1 MKINQISG
9 ILFFL
14 FSCAFFNVP
23 AQDIELRQ
31 LFNAQDSAR
40 MANPATFLRRAEENL
55 QLALKEK
62 NTPQVIKL
70 LIERMACQIEI
81 SRDSFPSQI
90 KKIETIAQN
99 SSQPEEKAILNSLL
113 AELYLNFYSQDSYT
127 YNSRENLT
135 VVPDNI
141 AEWSGNLFIEKIN
154 KLLIQSLLPQ
164 KILQQTSMSKFES
177 IINIG
182 TDSPELRPTLFDF
195 LSYRA
200 INMYNNY
207 TYKQN
212 FPTQTQVSGKQLMA
226 PFSNFITYK
235 FTGKAGEPRT
245 RILTI
250 YQDLL
255 RFRDKNPMSPAFI
268 IANLDRLSYANQWST
283 DKTLYPQILK
293 KQINF
298 YKDSPWS
305 IEIAVQ
311 LLSYIQ
317 QRQDSSLN
325 ATLPS
330 ILSICKNLLS
340 TYPDFEKSKCLNDI
354 IANIECP
361 FIAIKVPDFIYPDNK
376 NYLHLRDSYH
386 LILWVYKL

>member
-90 KKIETIAQN
+90 KTMSKN
-99 SSQPEEKAILNSLL
+99 SSQQEEKAIFNSLL

-135 VVPDNI
+135 AVPDNI

-164 KILQQTSMSKFES
+164 NILQPTSMS
-177 IINIG
+177 
-182 TDSPELRPTLFDF
+182 
-195 LSYRA
+195 
-200 INMYNNY
+200 
-207 TYKQN
+207 
-212 FPTQTQVSGKQLMA
+212 
-226 PFSNFITYK
+226 
-235 FTGKAGEPRT
+235 
-245 RILTI
+245 
-250 YQDLL
+250 
-255 RFRDKNPMSPAFI
+255 
-268 IANLDRLSYANQWST
+268 
-283 DKTLYPQILK
+283 
-293 KQINF
+293 
-298 YKDSPWS
+298 
-305 IEIAVQ
+305 
-311 LLSYIQ
+311 
-317 QRQDSSLN
+317 
-325 ATLPS
+325 
-330 ILSICKNLLS
+330 
-340 TYPDFEKSKCLNDI
+340 
-354 IANIECP
+354 
-361 FIAIKVPDFIYPDNK
+361 
-376 NYLHLRDSYH
+376 
-386 LILWVYKL
+386 